1 MTVPDVLAFY
11 VLAVL
16 ILVSASMVILAP
28 RMYLS
33 VVSLFF
39 LVIFSSFLYFGLNA
53 SYIAIFQFLL
63 CGLCLFLYIFL
74 LLKKIGRLN
83 LRLKLVSP
91 FKLVF
96 RTFFVFIFGVLTYLF
111 FVEEFSNS
119 LFDVFSFVSEKSS
132 DVIDFATHIFPLHL
146 VLILVVISA
155 IVIRIFLLS
164 YQNSEAISEDSKQKE
179 GKND

>member
-11 VLAVL
+11 VLAFL
-16 ILVSASMVILAP
+16 ILVSASMVIFAP
-28 RMYLS
+28 RMYLAA
-33 VVSLFF
+33 VSLFF
-39 LVIFSSFLYFGLNA
+39 LVLFSSFLYFSLNA

-63 CGLCLFLYIFL
+63 CGLCLSLYIFL

-91 FKLVF
+91 FKLFF
-96 RTFFVFIFGVLTYLF
+96 RSFFVLALGVLTYLF
-111 FVEEFSNS
+111 FAEEFSNS

-132 DVIDFATHIFPLHL
+132 DVIDFAAHIFPLHL

-164 YQNSEAISEDSKQKE
+164 YQNTETISEDFKQLE